1 MNMIATVQADK
12 AATPA
17 GLFIVGAF
25 VGNECRGVGQY
36 VGDRLYM
43 TLYGDINASDKI
55 TFKAWNSSNQQEYNI
70 LETVKFANKL
80 EGTVAAPFKLT
91 IGDPTGINNIEIN
104 DDYNIYPNPVRS
116 TLYVNGDISQLKSV
130 LVIANN
136 GAVMA
141 KTNAYKE
148 TGLNVSHLIDGA
160 YIVVLKTTRGTV
172 IKRILKSN

>member
-1 MNMIATVQADK
+1 
-12 AATPA
+12 
-17 GLFIVGAF
+17 
-25 VGNECRGVGQY
+25 
-36 VGDRLYM
+36 M
-43 TLYGDINASDKI
+43 T
-55 TFKAWNSSNQQEYNI
+55 
-70 LETVKFANKL
+70 NKHS
-80 EGTVAAPFKLT
+80 TVAAPSKLT
-91 IGDPTGINNIEIN
+91 IGDPTGINNVEIN

-136 GAVMA
+136 GAVVA